1 MTNLKTI
8 NIKGKPYVEVVE
20 RIKYFREHFA
30 DHCLTTEVVQLTPDF
45 VVLNAIITDPTGRI
59 VATGLAQED
68 RTSSNINK
76 TSYVENCESSAWGR
90 ALGNFGIG
98 LKDAIATADEMQFAL
113 AKESELEKLRTDYCI
128 LIEALDPAEMARLL
142 PQPHWDAA
150 KFAKGIEYV
159 KSQLKSNKK

>member
-1 MTNLKTI
+1 
-8 NIKGKPYVEVVE
+8 VE
-20 RIKYFREHFA
+20 RIKYFRENFA

-45 VVLNAIITDPTGRI
+45 VVLNAVITDPTGRI